1 MSIARRKILLGITS
15 FSAAALLG
23 RAAEATVWNGEE
35 LRRALATLGRGSCIR
50 LKPGY
55 DYGGVGGLV
64 VDTEDLLIEGEGPDC
79 TVRDG
84 MVVRASGVVISGTTV
99 RSSGLTVNGAG
110 TIVRGCDFSVG
121 RGDMLHVAPGA
132 TGTEVTACTFHDASS
147 GTVAAI
153 SVGVGQTS
161 ANTRVGARIHN
172 NTFRNLAAGSQE
184 SLYMKSS
191 GNLVASNI
199 LTNSNNI
206 TCRCGSGNVIS
217 GNTTSGGYGIVVQDN
232 DNHVIGN
239 RVLGP
244 KKGKGIFIM
253 AGDAPYTSNVQGIHA
268 QAYNTEVRGNT
279 GPLMI
284 GKQYGARYTFPAL
297 NTRVSRHSGPITRL
311 REQGTTF
318 S

>member
-1 MSIARRKILLGITS
+1 MSVARRKILLGITS
-15 FSAAALLG
+15 LSAAALLG
-23 RAAEATVWNGEE
+23 RVAEATVWNGEE
-35 LRRALATLGRGSCIR
+35 LRHALATLGRGSCIR

-84 MVVRASGVVISGTTV
+84 MVVRASGVVISAAAY
-99 RSSGLTVNGAG
+99 RSGVTVNGAG

-121 RGDMLHVAPGA
+121 RGDMLHINASA
-132 TGTEVTACTFHDASS
+132 TGTEVTGCTFHDASS

-172 NTFRNLAAGSQE
+172 NTFRNLAAGSTE
-184 SLYMKSS
+184 TVYMKSS
-191 GNLVASNI
+191 GNTVASNS

-206 TCRCGSGNVIS
+206 TCRCGSNNVIS

-239 RVLGP
+239 RVLSP

-268 QAYNTEVRGNT
+268 QACNTEVSGNT

-284 GKQYGARYTFPAL
+284 GKQYGSRYTFPAL
-297 NTRVSRHSGPITRL
+297 NTRVSGHSGPITHM
-311 REQGTTF
+311 REQGTTL